1 METGGTGRRAM
12 NTGYNFGIASEF
24 QEKYPTKQDKE
35 EALKK
40 MTNDEIDELINAC
53 PNIYAKICYSSFKK
67 K

>member
-1 METGGTGRRAM
+1 MGD
-12 NTGYNFGIASEF
+12 GYNWDIVNEF
-24 QEKYPTKQDKE
+24 QDKYPTKKDKE

-40 MTNDEIDELINAC
+40 MTNEQIDVLINAN